1 METVVKKIKDI
12 LSIPKTGI
20 ELILLSLLILSK
32 SIIESHRTPNES
44 ETSPKTSRELY
55 SNPAAIKLGRK
66 LSENVNISDF
76 VDNVHNSIVSSSN
89 LSPEEISSSLKSIEI
104 SNIYRKGLKSIMF
117 SMITPQSQLGICDGY
132 LNYLIGLYSDDRDR
146 FKRIINENKLVIIG
160 LFKTIIMATYVS
172 KGGDIKSRKKNGR
185 TMKSQKKFRKLKIQ
199 HGGNV
204 FIDYLINSLNSGTI
218 SPMLF
223 GDDVMFNFLRNLN
236 LKFLTMFST
245 ILTFIMMN
253 DGASNSHN
261 KTNKDTILKH
271 GHKTILKIEII
282 KYHLDITLGVD
293 SAFYFI
299 DKASGTIRKPS
310 DKFDKLQTNALGE
323 NVIVKTSF
331 SEELQKAGLT
341 KLYHT
346 LLLLTLVDNTLIVIE
361 KNPAVDIYSIT
372 QNHLD
377 TKLKTKNGFE
387 SYLIKQF
394 ISPDMMMSQP
404 DDITGWNGMGNK
416 EVVYIPNSRT
426 FSWLINET
434 EQSVDKN
441 TYFNYRLFGAG
452 TCQNFVNYFI
462 ETLARNAV
470 INGIILNRSEI
481 FYVQSVCRLE
491 TLMIQ
496 FVGREIVPVGNI
508 GQTSFFLLI
517 IGKRQLGDLLSK
529 ILDYAYENIVN
540 VKILFDS
547 PTGINAKKLLLFI
560 SSLIASIITIRSMI
574 SQGGY
579 SSKSRLRNKSKNKS
593 KLNNQ
598 SYFGLVEIL

>member
-1 METVVKKIKDI
+1 METIVKQIKDI
-12 LSIPKTGI
+12 LTIPKAGI
-20 ELILLSLLILSK
+20 ELLLLSLLILSK

-44 ETSPKTSRELY
+44 GTLPKTSRELY

-76 VDNVHNSIVSSSN
+76 VDNVHNSIVSTSN
-89 LSPEEISSSLKSIEI
+89 LSPEEIASSLKRIEI
-104 SNIYRKGLKSIMF
+104 SNILRKGLKSIMF

-185 TMKSQKKFRKLKIQ
+185 TMKSQKKKKIRKLKIQ

-223 GDDVMFNFLRNLN
+223 GDDVMFDFLRNLN
-236 LKFLTMFST
+236 FKFLTMFST

-293 SAFYFI
+293 SVFYFI
-299 DKASGTIRKPS
+299 DKTSGTIRKPS

-323 NVIVKTSF
+323 NIIVKTSF

-346 LLLLTLVDNTLIVIE
+346 LLLLTLIDNTLIVIE

-377 TKLKTKNGFE
+377 TKLKTKDGFE
-387 SYLIKQF
+387 SFVIKQF
-394 ISPDMMMSQP
+394 ISPDIMMSQP

-416 EVVYIPNSRT
+416 EVVYIPPTLT
-426 FSWLINET
+426 FSWLIKET

-452 TCQNFVNYFI
+452 TCQNFVKYFI
-462 ETLARNAV
+462 ETFARNAV

-481 FYVQSVCRLE
+481 FYIQSVCKME
-491 TLMIQ
+491 KLMIE
-496 FVGREIVPVGNI
+496 FVSREIVPVGNI
-508 GQTSFFLLI
+508 VQTSFFLLT
-517 IGKRQLGDLLSK
+517 IGKRQLGDLLSN
-529 ILDYAYENIVN
+529 ILDYAYENIVK

-547 PTGINAKKLLLFI
+547 PNGINAKKLLLFI
-560 SSLIASIITIRSMI
+560 SSLIASVITIETMI
-574 SQGGY
+574 YQGGY
-579 SSKSRLRNKSKNKS
+579 SSSKSRIRNKSKKQV
-593 KLNNQ
+593 KT
-598 SYFGLVEIL
+598 Y

>member
-1 METVVKKIKDI
+1 METVVKKIKEI
-12 LSIPKTGI
+12 LTIPKTGI
-20 ELILLSLLILSK
+20 ELILLSMLILCK
-32 SIIESHRTPNES
+32 SIIESYRTPNES

-55 SNPAAIKLGRK
+55 SNPAAIKLGKK

-76 VDNVHNSIVSSSN
+76 VDNVHNSIVSTSN
-89 LSPEEISSSLKSIEI
+89 LSPEEIASSLKRVEI
-104 SNIYRKGLKSIMF
+104 SKILRTGLKSIMF

-132 LNYLIGLYSDDRDR
+132 LDYLIGLYSDDRDR
-146 FKRIINENKLVIIG
+146 FKRVINENKLVVIG

-172 KGGDIKSRKKNGR
+172 NGGDIKSRNKKNGK
-185 TMKSQKKFRKLKIQ
+185 TIKSQTKIRKLKIQ

-223 GDDVMFNFLRNLN
+223 GDDVMFDFLRNLN
-236 LKFLTMFST
+236 LKFLTMFSSV
-245 ILTFIMMN
+245 LTFIMMN

-261 KTNKDTILKH
+261 KINKDTILKH
-271 GHKTILKIEII
+271 GHKTILKIEIV
-282 KYHLDITLGVD
+282 KYHLDITFGVD
-293 SAFYFI
+293 SVFYFI
-299 DKASGTIRKPS
+299 DKVKGTIRKPS
-310 DKFDKLQTNALGE
+310 DKFEKLQTNALGE
-323 NVIVKTSF
+323 NVIVNTSF

-346 LLLLTLVDNTLIVIE
+346 LLLLTLVDKTLIVIE

-372 QNHLD
+372 QNYLD
-377 TKLKTKNGFE
+377 TQLKMKPGFE
-387 SYLIKQF
+387 SYMIKQF

-404 DDITGWNGMGNK
+404 DDITGWNGTGNK
-416 EVVYIPNSRT
+416 EVVYIPNSLA
-426 FSWLINET
+426 FSWLITET

-452 TCQNFVNYFI
+452 TCQNFVNYFV

-481 FYVQSVCRLE
+481 FYVQSVCRME
-491 TLMIQ
+491 TLMIE

-508 GQTSFFLLI
+508 GQTSFFLLT
-517 IGKRQLGDLLSK
+517 IGKRQLGDLLSN
-529 ILDYAYENIVN
+529 IVDYAYANS
-540 VKILFDS
+540 VKIKTLFDS
-547 PTGINAKKLLLFI
+547 PNGINAKKLLLFI
-560 SSLIASIITIRSMI
+560 SSLIASVITVRLMI

-579 SSKSRLRNKSKNKS
+579 SSKSRLRNKKNKS

-598 SYFGLVEIL
+598 SYF